1 MQFNKKK
8 LKKATCFNQL
18 YRPNISQAPSES
30 EKKKVYDL
38 TFEFDRIDEEL
49 SFLIGDLVSS

>member
-1 MQFNKKK
+1 
-8 LKKATCFNQL
+8 L